1 MARKFH
7 HHFVT
12 HSHGGVQKRAH
23 LISLGALFIY
33 LQILAVFAF
42 GLYLIRGTTG
52 QVLGAVSFEKG
63 QIIELTNGKRA
74 ENGLPPLVENSQLDQ
89 AAQAK
94 AFDMFAFD
102 YWAHYSPQ
110 GKTPWHFINAAGYK
124 YTFAGENLARD
135 FSEPESVV
143 GAWMSSPSHRSNLLD
158 KNFREIGVAVENGK
172 LGGREGTLVVQ
183 MFAAN
188 PSSPVATESKV
199 KVESQSGQSQVAGEQ
214 ESKNY
219 IQGHAP
225 LSDSDKGLELRI
237 MNFGDFGLAK
247 SITFGLTAFMFLL
260 FAIELSVSLKKAHFE
275 LQSAVLAHMM
285 LLGFVMLVL
294 WYSASGAIK

>member
-12 HSHGGVQKRAH
+12 HAHSGVQKRAH
-23 LISLGALFIY
+23 LISITALFVY
-33 LQILAVFAF
+33 LQVLAVF
-42 GLYLIRGTTG
+42 GLGLFLIRGTTA
-52 QVLGAVSFEKG
+52 QILGAVSFEKG
-63 QIIELTNGKRA
+63 QIIELTNSRRA
-74 ENGLPPLVENSQLDQ
+74 ENGLSALVENSQLDQ

-94 AFDMFAFD
+94 ASDMFAHD

-110 GKTPWHFINAAGYK
+110 GKTPWQFINAAGYK

-135 FSEPESVV
+135 FSDPGSVV
-143 GAWMSSPSHRSNLLD
+143 DAWMNSPSHRSNLLD
-158 KNFREIGVAVENGK
+158 KNFREIGVAVEKGE

-188 PSSPVATESKV
+188 PQSPSSAEASEGKPVAKV
-199 KVESQSGQSQVAGEQ
+199 PSSQQVAGEQ
-214 ESKNY
+214 ESKN
-219 IQGHAP
+219 QE
-225 LSDSDKGLELRI
+225 SRI
-237 MNFGDFGLAK
+237 MNFEDFGLAK
-247 SITFGLTAFMFLL
+247 SITLGLTAFMFLL
-260 FAIELSVSLKKAHFE
+260 FVIELSVSLKKAHFK

-294 WYSASGAIK
+294 WYSTAGAIK